1 MAAFAAVKK
10 MMKEHRAQRESSG
23 AMPFPGPGTDKK
35 RRKRLFEKKPL
46 DTSL

>member
-10 MMKEHRAQRESSG
+10 IMKEHKARRESSG
-23 AMPFPGPGTDKK
+23 AMPFPGPGMDKK
-35 RRKRLFEKKPL
+35 RRKRLFEKKPI